1 MSREQFNVESPA
13 FHQDADSHPRDE
25 YTPAQEQEMYQLW
38 LDRQRATA
46 NAAIV
51 NAAELTKLAPV
62 TATCR
67 PVPVQPFADLAG
79 VFDKPVRPTIAAR
92 VADHVA
98 SL

>member
-1 MSREQFNVESPA
+1 MSKYNLEDPNHVIDHDA
-13 FHQDADSHPRDE
+13 FPRDE

-46 NAAIV
+46 DAAIA

-79 VFDKPVRPTIAAR
+79 VFDKPVRSVAAR
-92 VADHVA
+92 VAQHVA
-98 SL
+98 EL

>member
-1 MSREQFNVESPA
+1 VSNLDHADFISNV
-13 FHQDADSHPRDE
+13 QDADSHPRDT
-25 YTPAQEQEMYQLW
+25 YTSDDDAAMYQIW

-46 NAAIV
+46 DAAIA
-51 NAAELTKLAPV
+51 NAAELTKLAPL

-98 SL
+98 GL

>member
-1 MSREQFNVESPA
+1 MSQNIDHLDPRQDDDA
-13 FHQDADSHPRDE
+13 FPIDT
-25 YTPAQEQEMYQLW
+25 YTSDDDTAMYAAW

-46 NAAIV
+46 DTAIA
-51 NAAELTKLAPV
+51 NAAELTKLVAV

-67 PVPVQPFADLAG
+67 PVPVKMLGDFEG

>member
-1 MSREQFNVESPA
+1 VSNLDHADFISNV
-13 FHQDADSHPRDE
+13 QDADSHPRDE

-46 NAAIV
+46 DTAIA
-51 NAAELTKLAPV
+51 NAAELTKLVAV

-67 PVPVQPFADLAG
+67 PVPVKMLGDFEG